1 LERGVR
7 VINDDYFYILAPL
20 FCSKLKPPFSCS
32 VVCAHATSGF
42 VEQKN
47 SPRIGWDGII
57 GQIVNSATD
66 AEQIH
71 HVLEDI
77 LGEGSAI
84 SKQAHM
90 SQTRYYRLN
99 PTLGLPDEFPID
111 VTKPDKLDRMK
122 EIAEEYLAEPAQQRK
137 LAEIG
142 DILQGRRGWRKWLP

>member
-1 LERGVR
+1 MSL
-7 VINDDYFYILAPL
+7 L
-20 FCSKLKPPFSCS
+20 FIFTL
-32 VVCAHATSGF
+32 GF
-42 VEQKN
+42 LEQKN

-66 AEQIH
+66 AEQVH
-71 HVLEDI
+71 YVLEDI
-77 LGEGSAI
+77 LGEGGARSI
-84 SKQAHM
+84 SRGSHI

-111 VTKPDKLDRMK
+111 ETDPAKLDQLK
-122 EIAEEYLAEPAQQRK
+122 EIALAYLEEPAQQKK

>member
-1 LERGVR
+1 M
-7 VINDDYFYILAPL
+7 
-20 FCSKLKPPFSCS
+20 
-32 VVCAHATSGF
+32 
-42 VEQKN
+42 EQKN

-77 LGEGSAI
+77 LGEGGLSA
-84 SKQAHM
+84 SNRASHVA
-90 SQTRYYRLN
+90 QTRYYRLN
-99 PTLGLPDEFPID
+99 PTLGKPDEFPID
-111 VTKPDKLDRMK
+111 VTEPEKLDRLK
-122 EIAEEYLAEPAQQRK
+122 EIAAEYLQEPEQQRK

>member
-1 LERGVR
+1 MP
-7 VINDDYFYILAPL
+7 NHHHL
-20 FCSKLKPPFSCS
+20 FACL
-32 VVCAHATSGF
+32 VVHIGF
-42 VEQKN
+42 IEQKN

-71 HVLEDI
+71 HILEDI
-77 LGEGSAI
+77 LGEGGNKSI
-84 SKQAHM
+84 SRGSHV

-111 VTKPDKLDRMK
+111 ETDPDKLQRLKDISRD
-122 EIAEEYLAEPAQQRK
+122 YLAEPAQQKK